1 MHILQPCGTATA
13 ITGSELNTE
22 PSSVSV
28 HLPIGWSLTIIWF
41 LFPWLW
47 NTCYLFMY
55 TKVFP
60 SLGVVGSKSKNGC
73 ASFMSWKE
81 GLCHLL
87 LELSRARR
95 TQNKGTVK
103 NNHIRNV
110 NKGFLFWI
118 ILEHFI
124 QIEICIQHKQLM
136 MNHNKAGSIIKLQ
149 MSLQNQG
156 KHKNILQNK
165 SVACCLLYEIV
176 LNCKG
181 K

>member
-1 MHILQPCGTATA
+1 MCCWYLKKLSAMHILQPHGTATA

-22 PSSVSV
+22 PPSVSV
-28 HLPIGWSLTIIWF
+28 CLPMGWSLTIIWF

-95 TQNKGTVK
+95 TQTKGTVK

-110 NKGFLFWI
+110 NKGFF
-118 ILEHFI
+118 
-124 QIEICIQHKQLM
+124 
-136 MNHNKAGSIIKLQ
+136 
-149 MSLQNQG
+149 
-156 KHKNILQNK
+156 
-165 SVACCLLYEIV
+165 V
-176 LNCKG
+176 LNHIG
-181 K
+181 AFYTDRNMYPTQTTDDES

>member
-1 MHILQPCGTATA
+1 MHILQPHGTATA

-28 HLPIGWSLTIIWF
+28 CLPMGWSLTIIWF

-47 NTCYLFMY
+47 NTCYLFKC

-73 ASFMSWKE
+73 TSFMNWKDS
-81 GLCHLL
+81 LHHLL

-103 NNHIRNV
+103 NNRIRLLIRV
-110 NKGFLFWI
+110 FLFWI

-149 MSLQNQG
+149 MGLQNQG
-156 KHKNILQNK
+156 KHKNI
-165 SVACCLLYEIV
+165 AE
-176 LNCKG
+176 
-181 K
+181 